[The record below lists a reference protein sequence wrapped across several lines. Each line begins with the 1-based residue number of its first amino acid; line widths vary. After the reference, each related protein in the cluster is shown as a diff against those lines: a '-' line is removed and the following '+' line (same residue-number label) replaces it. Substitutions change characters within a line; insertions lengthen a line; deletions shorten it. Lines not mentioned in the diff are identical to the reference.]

1 MSENENKSAAA
12 EIVDNSAEVKS
23 RPKKSPGKL
32 ICKIVGIVLIVIV
45 ALVLLA
51 LWQLDR
57 VAATVT
63 REVGSMIT
71 GTKVD
76 VKSISIRPLA
86 GSVKVKDF
94 TVGNPEGFHNPVAIK
109 VGNFLVAVN
118 TASVLTDKI
127 VVDHLEI
134 TDVAIDLEASLSQG
148 SNLDAI
154 LKNVEKNTGADKKQ
168 AEAADTEEKEPAPQK
183 QVVIR
188 KLILKNSKVTISSGM
203 LKTTMSVPLVPIE
216 MENVGEGTD
225 LAGAVKEVLVRIITE
240 IGNVVDFKAVG
251 KGFTSGADA
260 VGKGA
265 SAVGRGVVDG
275 VSSVGKGATAVGEGV
290 VGGVDAV
297 GKGATA
303 VGKGVVDGVDGAV
316 DGTVKFLKK
325 LPGLGK

>member
-12 EIVDNSAEVKS
+12 ETADNAAEVKS
-23 RPKKSPGKL
+23 RPKKSLGKL
-32 ICKIVGIVLIVIV
+32 ICKIVGIVLIVIA

-51 LWQLDR
+51 LWQIDR
-57 VAATVT
+57 VAATAT
-63 REVGSMIT
+63 REIGSMIT
-71 GTKVD
+71 GTEVD
-76 VKSISIRPLA
+76 VKSIFIQPLA

-94 TVGNPEGFHNPVAIK
+94 TVGNPAGFHNPVAIK
-109 VGNFLVAVN
+109 VGNLLVAVN

-127 VVDHLEI
+127 VVDHLEV
-134 TDVAIDLEASLSQG
+134 TGVAIDMEYSFRKG
-148 SNLDAI
+148 SNLGAI

-168 AEAADTEEKEPAPQK
+168 AEAAETEEKEPAPQK

-188 KLILKNSKVTISSGM
+188 KLILKDSKVTISSGT
-203 LKTTMSVPLVPIE
+203 LKTSMSVPLVPIE

-251 KGFTSGADA
+251 KGFTSGATA
-260 VGKGA
+260 VGE
-265 SAVGRGVVDG
+265 GVVGG
-275 VSSVGKGATAVGEGV
+275 VEAVGKGATAVGEGV
-290 VGGVDAV
+290 VDGVDAV